1 MNDKADVGFV
11 DAHAEGVCRDHDAL
25 PVKAEIVLIF
35 APFFLGKPCMV
46 ARGGNAAVA
55 QKLAHPLD
63 ACARGAVDDTG
74 FSRARLHQLQR
85 FCQLAVRM
93 QHLKI
98 EVRAVEARDVAKRV
112 RKPQVPDDIGADLRG
127 GGRREGGDDG
137 SVRQRGQERRDFQI
151 AWAEI
156 LPPLGDAVRLV
167 DREKR
172 HRHPCSQGKEALRL
186 QPLRRDVQKLILSG
200 GRFCIGASQLLERQR
215 AVEKRRRYP
224 CLRQR
229 CYLVFHQG
237 NERRD
242 HNRQPRQQQRR
253 KLIADR
259 LSPAGRH
266 HAQHIAPGQNRVNQR
281 LLPAA
286 ERRVTEIPL
295 EQRPFF
301 LHRLLLSD
309 A

>member
-1 MNDKADVGFV
+1 M
-11 DAHAEGVCRDHDAL
+11 
-25 PVKAEIVLIF
+25 
-35 APFFLGKPCMV
+35 
-46 ARGGNAAVA
+46 
-55 QKLAHPLD
+55 
-63 ACARGAVDDTG
+63 
-74 FSRARLHQLQR
+74 
-85 FCQLAVRM
+85 
-93 QHLKI
+93 
-98 EVRAVEARDVAKRV
+98 
-112 RKPQVPDDIGADLRG
+112 
-127 GGRREGGDDG
+127 
-137 SVRQRGQERRDFQI
+137 
-151 AWAEI
+151 
-156 LPPLGDAVRLV
+156 RLV

-309 A
+309 AYHRLTQSVSLKNLFRIENAYSSSGSCSSSNAFSASSKIT